1 MAELKEGIIGG
12 AVNLYFIYK
21 FLRILTTPW
30 EKTDAFKLGVI
41 GDNGKILK
49 KKRTLKTSEEKE
61 SYTIMHRLV
70 WKLKRLMEKVP
81 FGKSRLA
88 SYAAAL
94 WLIKE
99 EKIFYGTD
107 EELQESFLTFLETD
121 WKNDALILKENYE
134 GDMDKQTYNRMKE
147 TWASGFAKKV
157 HADTKK
163 QARKEKLA
171 RMKKKKGEEVDVGEG
186 FKDLPPHLQKMVKQI
201 EKKQREWKKA
211 GLKTKTFVYNPE
223 TGKPDLE
230 VKEKAPPGWE
240 GTVKAMKKKKEIDN
254 PYSLAWYLKNKGA
267 KPHIPEEVEINEAL
281 KSADKKVVDSF
292 YDEKEDERGKALSTD
307 GKTLWI
313 GGSKAAE
320 WKNGKI
326 VILHAPTGQYDQSV
340 FKYMRKSIPKL
351 NFVKEEVEI
360 DEDAKMGKQ
369 SDDQLRKIYKKAAAM
384 DQSSPANKSFTK
396 RIEKEMKKRGM
407 GEEVETEASTYRD
420 KMKDDEKK
428 KKKGGLT
435 PMSQKKTRWGGGGYG
450 KGEEVEI
457 EEAYGLV
464 KIGKRVNPRIPQH
477 SPGQIIHV
485 GSKKEILKMLKK
497 LKKLGGDGYIMQ
509 GVTMKVGDKVK
520 GMGEEVEIDEKKS
533 ATGYEL
539 YHKTFSGAMQH
550 AYDYAKKKGH
560 IVDPKEIDD
569 KVATGPKKPSSGKT
583 NRYSLKAGR
592 KTVEIQVA
600 NLDNKRY
607 ELNMYIEGVEI
618 DEVESKYDKEI
629 AAFKAKGGK
638 VKKLKPRKSFKSMF
652 KQKGPKKPPRKEE
665 VEDEGYELGTEEYI
679 DYCKQITPGE
689 RIVEGTDFPSF
700 SKFIVEGRAKEGDFG
715 RDPTA
720 MDNIKSK
727 YISAQ
732 RKRYTVKDI
741 ESIARKWK
749 VQLASTPV
757 SWDND
762 WEIELRGGITL
773 SYEYGGNAMVVA
785 GWKYNKKIARKYHNK
800 YEPHDESMDEMKPV
814 RCKMRLRGFETA
826 FDLVTMKEEVEL
838 TEELPANYGGEGSNV
853 DLTPHKKKKKKKV
866 EYEEFGGSRVYVVS
880 PQRFHDSRLGKL
892 RYNRYEKYVGNDDI
906 GEAIRQYGRA
916 NPKLPIILKNSGN
929 GAMLYLKYG
938 KKRG

>member
-49 KKRTLKTSEEKE
+49 KKRTLKTVAEKE

-230 VKEKAPPGWE
+230 VKEVAPPGWE

-267 KPHIPEEVEINEAL
+267 KSHIPEEVEINEAL

-340 FKYMRKSIPKL
+340 FKYMRKSIPKF

-396 RIEKEMKKRGM
+396 RIEKEMKKRG
-407 GEEVETEASTYRD
+407 
-420 KMKDDEKK
+420 
-428 KKKGGLT
+428 
-435 PMSQKKTRWGGGGYG
+435 
-450 KGEEVEI
+450 I
-457 EEAYGLV
+457 E
-464 KIGKRVNPRIPQH
+464 
-477 SPGQIIHV
+477 
-485 GSKKEILKMLKK
+485 
-497 LKKLGGDGYIMQ
+497 
-509 GVTMKVGDKVK
+509 
-520 GMGEEVEIDEKKS
+520 EEVEIDEKKS

-539 YHKTFSGAMQH
+539 YHKTFSAAMQH

-583 NRYSLKAGR
+583 NRYSLKA
-592 KTVEIQVA
+592 
-600 NLDNKRY
+600 
-607 ELNMYIEGVEI
+607 
-618 DEVESKYDKEI
+618 
-629 AAFKAKGGK
+629 
-638 VKKLKPRKSFKSMF
+638 
-652 KQKGPKKPPRKEE
+652 
-665 VEDEGYELGTEEYI
+665 
-679 DYCKQITPGE
+679 
-689 RIVEGTDFPSF
+689 
-700 SKFIVEGRAKEGDFG
+700 
-715 RDPTA
+715 
-720 MDNIKSK
+720 
-727 YISAQ
+727 
-732 RKRYTVKDI
+732 
-741 ESIARKWK
+741 
-749 VQLASTPV
+749 
-757 SWDND
+757 
-762 WEIELRGGITL
+762 
-773 SYEYGGNAMVVA
+773 
-785 GWKYNKKIARKYHNK
+785 
-800 YEPHDESMDEMKPV
+800 
-814 RCKMRLRGFETA
+814 
-826 FDLVTMKEEVEL
+826 
-838 TEELPANYGGEGSNV
+838 
-853 DLTPHKKKKKKKV
+853 
-866 EYEEFGGSRVYVVS
+866 
-880 PQRFHDSRLGKL
+880 
-892 RYNRYEKYVGNDDI
+892 
-906 GEAIRQYGRA
+906 
-916 NPKLPIILKNSGN
+916 
-929 GAMLYLKYG
+929 
-938 KKRG
+938 

>member
-49 KKRTLKTSEEKE
+49 KKRTLKTAEEKE

-171 RMKKKKGEEVDVGEG
+171 RMKKKKGEEVEEG

-267 KPHIPEEVEINEAL
+267 KPHIPEEVELEEAL
-281 KSADKKVVDSF
+281 KPKDKKVVDSF

-351 NFVKEEVEI
+351 NFAKEEVEIEEGALLDVKDADKWTAEIKKGIKAGWVSVEKSTLGGDKNVAILIKLTLETEKDWPNKIMQNARFGMLRIATDGTMEMFASGHKVKNMRKTKIKSAKDVVSKINTWIKKVDEEVETEAKYRSPRDYDDLGVGGIKYYRKKGEKKAKRKEEVEI
-360 DEDAKMGKQ
+360 DEHCGICGEQ
-369 SDDQLRKIYKKAAAM
+369 GIEEKKA
-384 DQSSPANKSFTK
+384 
-396 RIEKEMKKRGM
+396 
-407 GEEVETEASTYRD
+407 
-420 KMKDDEKK
+420 
-428 KKKGGLT
+428 
-435 PMSQKKTRWGGGGYG
+435 
-450 KGEEVEI
+450 
-457 EEAYGLV
+457 
-464 KIGKRVNPRIPQH
+464 
-477 SPGQIIHV
+477 
-485 GSKKEILKMLKK
+485 
-497 LKKLGGDGYIMQ
+497 
-509 GVTMKVGDKVK
+509 
-520 GMGEEVEIDEKKS
+520 

-539 YHKTFSGAMQH
+539 YHKTFSDAMQH
-550 AYDYAKKKGH
+550 AYKHAKSKGFV
-560 IVDPKEIDD
+560 VDPKEIDD

-583 NRYSLKAGR
+583 NRYALKAGR
-592 KTVEIQVA
+592 KTVHIQVA

-607 ELNMYIEGVEI
+607 ELNMYIEGVEL
-618 DEVESKYDKEI
+618 DEVKSKYEKDIED
-629 AAFKAKGGK
+629 FKKKGGK
-638 VKKLKPRKSFKSMF
+638 VKKLKPSKPFKSMF

-665 VEDEGYELGTEEYI
+665 VEDEGYELGTEEYV

-700 SKFIVEGRAKEGDFG
+700 SKFIVEGRAKEGPYG

-720 MDNIKSK
+720 LDKIKDK

-762 WEIELRGGITL
+762 WEIELRGGINL
-773 SYEYGGNAMVVA
+773 SYEYGGNAMVVS

-800 YEPHDESMDEMKPV
+800 YEPHDESMEEMKPV
-814 RCKMRLRGFETA
+814 RGKMRLRGFETG

-880 PQRFHDSRLGKL
+880 PERFNDSRLGKS